1 MPALRAPVGLIL
13 LLCLLLGLASAAA
26 HAQDGGL
33 RTEGDVA
40 SATGLY
46 AAEVPVNA
54 HSTDAEILWFA
65 ELTGFPECLD
75 GRVKTLHPKV
85 HAGILA
91 DRRLESHRAQLDEL
105 LF

>member
-40 SATGLY
+40 SGV
-46 AAEVPVNA
+46 EVPCA
-54 HSTDAEILWFA
+54 L
-65 ELTGFPECLD
+65 
-75 GRVKTLHPKV
+75 R
-85 HAGILA
+85 
-91 DRRLESHRAQLDEL
+91 
-105 LF
+105 